1 MRISGKSWQA
11 WLRIGFCAGLLI
23 ALGADTVDAGKK
35 KKGDAGQ
42 QSHKLKMRELTDEQF
57 ENLIQQYREDVSSE
71 LTRLEDSILRQMVR
85 DYERH
90 QATGEPFVRDILV
103 LSGGGAKGAFG
114 AGFLKGWGSIESGPM
129 ARPEFDVVT
138 GVSTGALIAP
148 FAFVGT
154 PESYTTVAELYGNPQ
169 DNWVKKRGALY
180 LLPTHVSLFNDQGL
194 QEYVD
199 SKVDEN
205 LVQSIAMGA
214 EQDRLL
220 LVGATNLD
228 LGVGRIFDLGAEAK
242 RASESEDGSLER
254 IHAMLLASS
263 ALPGVFP
270 PVELDGFYYTDGG
283 ASSQIFILSA
293 LDQMHHTFE
302 NWQEAHP
309 DAPLPQF
316 RLWIIVNEPLD
327 LDAQIT
333 RPRWTSIAGRSLQT
347 MMRASLITSLREIQR
362 LAHEARTT
370 LGVDVEF
377 RYVAIPDDAPRKKT
391 HELFEHDYMVQLE
404 ELGIKMGADPSSWH
418 GKIPDVHWLSEF

>member
-1 MRISGKSWQA
+1 MRN
-11 WLRIGFCAGLLI
+11 WLRIGFCVVLAV
-23 ALGADTVDAGKK
+23 ALGTDAADAGKK
-35 KKGDAGQ
+35 KKEDAGQ
-42 QSHKLKMRELTDEQF
+42 KSHKLKMRELSDEQL
-57 ENLIQQYREDVSSE
+57 EDLIQRYRDDVSSE
-71 LTRLEDSILRQMVR
+71 LARLEESILRQMER

-90 QATGEPFVRDILV
+90 RTANEPFVRDILI

-154 PESYTTVAELYGNPQ
+154 PESYTTVAELYANPE
-169 DNWVKKRGALY
+169 DNWVKKRGALF
-180 LLPTHVSLFNDQGL
+180 LLPSHVSLFNDRGL
-194 QEYVD
+194 QEYVE
-199 SKVDEN
+199 SKVDES
-205 LVQSIAMGA
+205 VVEAIAKGA

-242 RASESEDGSLER
+242 RALEGEGGSLER

-302 NWQEAHP
+302 NWREARP
-309 DAPLPQF
+309 EAPLPGF
-316 RLWIIVNEPLD
+316 RVWIIVNEPLN
-327 LDAQIT
+327 LDEQIT
-333 RPRWTSIAGRSLQT
+333 RPHWTSIAGRSLQT
-347 MMRASLITSLREIQR
+347 LMRASLMTSLREIHR
-362 LAHEARTT
+362 LAYEARTI

-377 RYVAIPDDAPRKKT
+377 RFVAIPDDAPRKKT
-391 HELFEHDYMVQLE
+391 HELFEHDYMVELE
-404 ELGIKMGADPSSWH
+404 ELGKKMGADPSSWRS
-418 GKIPDVHWLSEF
+418 KVPDVHWLSEF